1 MEINRTRYRI
11 LSSFILS
18 LSYIL
23 ICRACRKKSSCNMC
37 DEFRLNWHTTATTG
51 SPPVN
56 TASSSLNARPGQV
69 IVSSLVDQEVY
80 ATCTCD
86 HAWVTLHLHV
96 KPLYGAR
103 CQGTAACVMLL
114 VPLFGSEMCWNSSER
129 NTEMR
134 TLWITPSLS
143 APYTDTKAIKNSQ
156 RTRRTQLW
164 QSYQV
169 NEQLSRPALNLAQ
182 VQN

>member
-1 MEINRTRYRI
+1 MEINRTQYRI
-11 LSSFILS
+11 LLSFILS
-18 LSYIL
+18 LLYIL
-23 ICRACRKKSSCNMC
+23 ICRVCRKKSSCNMC

-80 ATCTCD
+80 AVCTCD

-103 CQGTAACVMLL
+103 CQGSAACVVLREFL
-114 VPLFGSEMCWNSSER
+114 
-129 NTEMR
+129 
-134 TLWITPSLS
+134 ITFVS
-143 APYTDTKAIKNSQ
+143 AYG
-156 RTRRTQLW
+156 
-164 QSYQV
+164 
-169 NEQLSRPALNLAQ
+169 ALKDGVIHKVLIS
-182 VQN
+182 VWVEDVLELK